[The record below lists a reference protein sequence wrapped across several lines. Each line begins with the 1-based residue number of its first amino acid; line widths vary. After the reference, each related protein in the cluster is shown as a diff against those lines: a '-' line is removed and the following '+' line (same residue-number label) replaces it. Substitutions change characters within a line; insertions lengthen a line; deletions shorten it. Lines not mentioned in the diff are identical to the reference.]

1 MTITLDASAGLEI
14 VLKREKAIHFRE
26 MLSNAKK
33 VYSSDLYKVETAN
46 AIWKYVRNGFIPKEI
61 AIDLLHLALDLV
73 DDYQDISDYN
83 VEALQEAII
92 LNHSVYDMLYLS
104 LARRTASV
112 LLSTDKSLLELAKQ
126 QGLQTN

>member
-14 VLKREKAIHFRE
+14 VLKREKAMHFRE
-26 MLSNAKK
+26 LLKSAKT

-46 AIWKYVRNGFIPKEI
+46 VLWKYVRIGLLTKDSAIEI
-61 AIDLLHLALDLV
+61 LQLALDLV
-73 DDYQDISDYN
+73 DVYHDIADYN
-83 VEALQEAII
+83 VEALQEAIRQD
-92 LNHSVYDMLYLS
+92 HSVYDMLYLT

-112 LLSTDKSLLELAKQ
+112 LLSMDKRLIVLAKQ

>member
-14 VLKREKAIHFRE
+14 VLKREKSSHFRE
-26 MLSNAKK
+26 LLNNAKI
-33 VYSSDLYKVETAN
+33 VYSSDLYKIETAN
-46 AIWKYVRNGFIPKEI
+46 AIWKCVRNGWISKEI

-73 DDYQDISDYN
+73 DEYQDISDYN
-83 VEALQEAII
+83 VEALQEAIN
-92 LNHSVYDMLYLS
+92 LSHSVYDMLYLS

-112 LLSTDKSLLELAKQ
+112 LLSTDKRLIALAEQ